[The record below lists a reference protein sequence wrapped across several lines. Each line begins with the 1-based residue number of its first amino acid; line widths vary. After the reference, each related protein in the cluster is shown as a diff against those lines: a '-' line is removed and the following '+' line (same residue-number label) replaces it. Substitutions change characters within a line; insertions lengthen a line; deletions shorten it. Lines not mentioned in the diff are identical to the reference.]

1 MIGANRR
8 FHVLT
13 TGQKVLRRCFNKKL
27 SFGSQCGMMYSLSST
42 ATRKGDGPNS
52 NHPSFNHRFVPGHAP
67 MIRISAACSIVA
79 AFALIANAQQVQLPS
94 PTVPL
99 QPLAQQVRQLE
110 TALSCLGQPFSADEL
125 ARIDEAI
132 ADAEESEAVKRL
144 QSVLDPHV
152 LALVQI
158 NPESR
163 VKVEQGPAKPE
174 LVEAGTRLFLV
185 KVINEAGV
193 TAQLKV
199 ESPNSGDVYIES
211 TGSPEPAMELTPQQ
225 AAERWSDISL
235 YPLPTSPYVSV
246 SLYQKP
252 PMLPRLSGLAV
263 EYQIL
268 TIYSRDPGQRSA
280 IISFNVGQG
289 TQDIGFRNDM
299 TVLFTA
305 RPAHRVTFRVRDEN
319 GEPGTASFI
328 FRDAQ
333 GRLYPNPSKRLAP
346 DFFFQPQV
354 YRSDGENLPLPEG
367 QYTVTYTGGPEYLTE
382 EKNFTVDSKGPAE
395 IVFRLERWIDPAMSG
410 WYSGDHHIHAAGC
423 RHYQNPAEGVLPDD
437 MMRQV
442 SGERINVS
450 SVLTWGPDYYY
461 QKQFFSGHDHPLS
474 TKRQLM
480 HYDLEVSGFPS
491 SHAGHLVL
499 LNLKNQDYPGTKRL
513 TDWPTWDLPI
523 LRWAKEQGA
532 LAGFAHSGF
541 GLAVHGTDLPN
552 YEVPGF
558 DGIGAN
564 EYIVD
569 VTHANAVDFISAV
582 DTPYVWEL
590 NIWYHTLNLG
600 LRTRIAGETDFPC
613 IYDSRVGMGRT
624 YASVSGA
631 VSYGNWLDAVKRG
644 RSYVSDG
651 KAHLMNL
658 TVGEVQIGDTDSELR
673 LPTGSKVPV
682 TLLAAAYLPEHP
694 NKSVHELPYDKQPYW
709 DVERARIGDSREV
722 AVEIVVNGK
731 SAASQKLPA
740 DGTPREMRFEIP
752 IEASSWVA
760 ARIVPAA
767 HTNPIFVFVDGKPIR
782 ASRRSAEWALKSVN
796 QCWTQKSGQISKA
809 EIGEAK
815 AAYDHAREVY
825 LQLIHE
831 SPAE

>member
-1 MIGANRR
+1 
-8 FHVLT
+8 
-13 TGQKVLRRCFNKKL
+13 
-27 SFGSQCGMMYSLSST
+27 
-42 ATRKGDGPNS
+42 
-52 NHPSFNHRFVPGHAP
+52 
-67 MIRISAACSIVA
+67 MIRISTVCSFVVGLAVIG
-79 AFALIANAQQVQLPS
+79 NAQQVQLPS
-94 PTVPL
+94 PAVPL
-99 QPLAQQVRQLE
+99 QPLALQVRQME
-110 TALSCLGQPFSADEL
+110 TALSYLGQPFSADEL

-132 ADAEESEAVKRL
+132 ADADESAAAKRL
-144 QSVLDPHV
+144 ESVLDPHV
-152 LALVQI
+152 LALVHI

-199 ESPNSGDVYIES
+199 ESPNSGDVYVES

-268 TIYSRDPGQRSA
+268 TVYSRDPGQRSA

-305 RPAHRVTFRVRDEN
+305 RPARRVTFRVRDEN

-328 FRDAQ
+328 IRDVQ

-354 YRSDGENLPLPEG
+354 YRSDGENVPLPDG
-367 QYTVTYTGGPEYLTE
+367 KYTVTYSGGPEYLTE
-382 EKNFTVDSKGPAE
+382 EKDFTVDSKGPGE
-395 IVFRLERWIDPAMSG
+395 IEFRLERWIDPAISG

-423 RHYQNPAEGVLPDD
+423 RHYQNPAEGVLPED
-437 MMRQV
+437 MIRQV
-442 SGERINVS
+442 RGERINVS

-499 LNLKNQDYPGTKRL
+499 LNLKDQDYPGTKRL

-523 LRWAKEQGA
+523 LRWAKQQGA
-532 LAGFAHSGF
+532 VVGFAHSGW

-600 LRTRIAGETDFPC
+600 FRTKIAGETDFPC

-624 YASVSGA
+624 YAALSGPL
-631 VSYGNWLDAVKRG
+631 SYNSWLEVLKAG

-651 KAHLMNL
+651 KTHLMNFSVGGVN
-658 TVGEVQIGDTDSELR
+658 VGEGKGELH
-673 LPTGSKVPV
+673 LAKGSKVTV
-682 TLLAAAYLPEHP
+682 SLMAAAYLPEHP
-694 NKSVHELPYDKQPYW
+694 DKSKHDLPYDQQPYW
-709 DVERARIGDSREV
+709 DIERARSGESRRV
-722 AVEIVVNGK
+722 PVEIVVNGK
-731 SAASQKLPA
+731 VVASQPLLA
-740 DGTPREMRFEIP
+740 DGTPRKMQFEIP
-752 IEASSWVA
+752 IDDSSWVA
-760 ARIVPAA
+760 ARVIPAA
-767 HTNPIFVFVDGKPIR
+767 HTNPVFVIVNGKAIR
-782 ASRRSAEWALKSVN
+782 TSRRSAEWALKAVN
-796 QCWTQKSGQISKA
+796 QCWTQKSVGISQAESGQAQK
-809 EIGEAK
+809 
-815 AAYDHAREVY
+815 AYDHAREVY
-825 LQLIHE
+825 RHLIAE
-831 SPAE
+831 S